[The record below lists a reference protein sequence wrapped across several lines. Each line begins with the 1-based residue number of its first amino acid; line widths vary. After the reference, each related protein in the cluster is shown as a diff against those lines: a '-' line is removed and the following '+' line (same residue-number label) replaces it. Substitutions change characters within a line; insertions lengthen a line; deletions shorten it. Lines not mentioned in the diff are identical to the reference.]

1 VSLDVIMQKSV
12 QEIQVNSGAGS
23 IIPFL
28 APIEYKK
35 KITERATKAKKVKD
49 GISKAGLNKEQKEM
63 VMNAV
68 QGYFREWM
76 SGTHESKL
84 ITELVKWIDSD

>member
-1 VSLDVIMQKSV
+1 MITQISL
-12 QEIQVNSGAGS
+12 QEIQTNSGPGS

-35 KITERATKAKKVKD
+35 KITERANKAKKVKES
-49 GISKAGLNKEQKEM
+49 ISKAGLNKEQKEL

-76 SGTHESKL
+76 SGTHDSKI
-84 ITELVKWIDSD
+84 ITELVKWIDHD